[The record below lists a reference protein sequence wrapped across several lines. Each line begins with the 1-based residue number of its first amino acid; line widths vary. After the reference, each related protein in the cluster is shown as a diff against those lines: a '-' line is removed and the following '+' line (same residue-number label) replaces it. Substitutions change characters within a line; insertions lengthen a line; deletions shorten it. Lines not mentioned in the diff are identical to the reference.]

1 MINVKSEYKKLKRV
15 LLHRPGLETENIR
28 PQDYEEF
35 LFDDAYYLKEAVR
48 EHDIFAETLRKNGVE
63 VVYVEDLV
71 AETLE
76 SNPGLIDD
84 FLKKFIKEAGHLE
97 TSVLFENLYKFFK
110 KFDSMKKLVIKMI
123 EGVRMSEL
131 EEGRNKTL
139 SELENHERIW
149 AIKPLPNIIFTRDFF
164 SSIGNGVSI
173 NKMSTDIRARETIF
187 PDLIFKYHPK
197 YKTDNIFYERTFEKS
212 IEGGDIMVLS
222 DTDIAIGISQRTRS
236 DSIEL
241 IANKIFT
248 NPNTKIKSIW
258 GISIPKGRS
267 WMHLDTVF
275 TQIDINKFAIFSNY
289 EFEIFRIQKLNN
301 HGEYKIT
308 ESKYSIDKLM
318 KKIFKLDEVILIHC
332 GGGDPIYSER
342 EQWNDGSNTLAIAPN
357 EVVVYDRNH
366 VTNKILREHGVKV
379 HEIPSYELSR
389 GRGGPRCMSMPLE
402 REE

>member
-1 MINVKSEYKKLKRV
+1 MINVKSEYKKLKKV

-63 VVYVEDLV
+63 VVYVENLV
-71 AETLE
+71 AETLDA
-76 SNPGLIDD
+76 NPTLRDEFI
-84 FLKKFIKEAGHLE
+84 KKFIKEAGHLE
-97 TSVLFENLYKFFK
+97 TSILSKNLYNFFLK
-110 KFDSMKKLVIKMI
+110 YKSNYDLVIKMI

-131 EEGRNKTL
+131 SKDRSKTL

-164 SSIGNGVSI
+164 SSIENGVSI
-173 NKMSTDIRARETIF
+173 NKMSTDIRSRETIF
-187 PDLIFKYHPK
+187 PDLIFKNHPT
-197 YKTDNIFYERTFEKS
+197 YKTDNIFYERTNEKP

-222 DTDIAIGISQRTRS
+222 ETDIAIGISQRTRS

-241 IANKIFT
+241 LARNLFA
-248 NPNTKIKSIW
+248 NPNSKIETIW

-275 TQIDINKFAIFSNY
+275 TQIDVDKFAIFSNY
-289 EFEIFRIQKLNN
+289 EFEIFKIKKVNDS
-301 HGEYKIT
+301 GEYEII
-308 ESKYSIDKLM
+308 ESKHSIDELM
-318 KKIFKLDEVILIHC
+318 KKIFNLDEVTLIHC

-357 EVVVYDRNH
+357 EVIVYDRNH
-366 VTNKILREHGVKV
+366 VTNAKLREHGVIV